1 MEKKKTI
8 GSQVLEKTIEN
19 IDDKGAECR
28 EVTLEWGKQFNKLL
42 DDIINEHRSFADH
55 YYIVLYAQKEI
66 WSEQVVRTK
75 YIIRK
80 TRPTPE
86 WRQMVYSYNNK
97 INELK
102 YHWAL
107 PQSEVIGRAIL
118 SNPTGFDKQLVRWID
133 QYLNGTLS

>member
-1 MEKKKTI
+1 MEKEKTL
-8 GSQVLEKTIEN
+8 GSQVQEKVTKEF
-19 IDDKGAECR
+19 DDKGVECR

-42 DDIINEHRSFADH
+42 DDIIDEHRSFANH
-55 YYIVLYAQKEI
+55 YYIVLYAKKEI
-66 WSEQVVRTK
+66 WSEQIVRTK
-75 YIIRK
+75 YIVRK

-97 INELK
+97 TNELK

-118 SNPTGFDKQLVRWID
+118 SNPTGFDKQLVKWID
-133 QYLNGTLS
+133 QYLEGTLS